1 MRASAPV
8 PLPPKHGNGSNDDDD
23 GAGDDS
29 DEMACP
35 FAHFSRL
42 TSLMD
47 ADTASQAPTTA
58 RHAGLSKLTVRLKV
72 GTAQAHREIEKSPG
86 VRALMGSFHAEQSG
100 HFDRLDHLNFLVM
113 LTCVYM

>member
-8 PLPPKHGNGSNDDDD
+8 PLPPKYGNGSNDNDDD
-23 GAGDDS
+23 DIND
-29 DEMACP
+29 MACP

-47 ADTASQAPTTA
+47 AADTATQAPTTA
-58 RHAGLSKLTVRLKV
+58 RHAGPSKLTVRLKV
-72 GTAQAHREIEKSPG
+72 GTAQAHREIEKSLG
-86 VRALMGSFHAEQSG
+86 VRALMGSFHAEQSL

-113 LTCVYM
+113 LACVYM